1 MPIFFLHV
9 TEGEEFTPDLEGVDR
24 ADACAAQKAAI
35 DGVSEL
41 IAEAVKM
48 GERNYKGRID
58 AQDEQGTVLFTLTF
72 ASLIHIE
79 LISPD

>member
-1 MPIFFLHV
+1 MAASLRGNYRAHLFLHV
-9 TEGEEFTPDLEGVDR
+9 TEGEELTPDLEGVDR

-58 AQDEQGTVLFTLTF
+58 AEDEQ
-72 ASLIHIE
+72 ARCCSRSH
-79 LISPD
+79 SHP